1 MAYAKLFGLKE
12 NISDNEIMRLLQ
24 KKESQIGNAIINIV
38 SISEKGVSGDFGD
51 RSGNPWEISFVS
63 SDVVVFKYLVLDP
76 NLQNEAKE
84 LSSLLGESGFKLASG
99 NTKVSSK
106 GDVYELFG
114 EGRNYDKSF
123 FNDWLAAAKTF
134 PKDKFTEVGYSHS
147 MSGIVL
153 NARRP
158 NHNLVVSVPA
168 AVQPNLDEL
177 LKGYSV
183 QRTAANPMDGVQ
195 WYDHV
200 GETMKR
206 LGGR

>member
-1 MAYAKLFGLKE
+1 MVGVNVQTKGAIPLVVNGAERFIVYTDVPSSFVYRAKASKPKRVF
-12 NISDNEIMRLLQ
+12 
-24 KKESQIGNAIINIV
+24 
-38 SISEKGVSGDFGD
+38 VSGDFGD

-183 QRTAANPMDGVQ
+183 QRAAANPMDGVQ

-200 GETMKR
+200 GETMK
-206 LGGR
+206 